1 MQEVKLLSSS
11 EIPQD
16 ELIAFLLHI
25 GVQREESA
33 HRIWDY
39 ALRRE
44 DAVVWLSLNDPEN
57 YPNPE
62 VDELIED
69 KLGAPPQT
77 KIVFHLNRSDG
88 SESLALGLALQLA
101 EHWPFV
107 VNNLSTLARR
117 IFTREDLQHLQEE
130 GYGFWE
136 DEKDV
141 PFPEE
146 WYPPD
151 EEYIAPWQEEEMRK
165 QAEEAEKQE
174 KGFEAEDC

>member
-1 MQEVKLLSSS
+1 
-11 EIPQD
+11 
-16 ELIAFLLHI
+16 
-25 GVQREESA
+25 
-33 HRIWDY
+33 
-39 ALRRE
+39 
-44 DAVVWLSLNDPEN
+44 
-57 YPNPE
+57 
-62 VDELIED
+62 
-69 KLGAPPQT
+69 
-77 KIVFHLNRSDG
+77 
-88 SESLALGLALQLA
+88 LA

-146 WYPPD
+146 WYSPD
-151 EEYIAPWQEEEMRK
+151 EEYIAPWQEEGMRK